1 MVVRVK
7 SVGVLGVQGFPVD
20 VEVDVSR
27 GLPSFTVVGLPDSA
41 VKESRE
47 RVRAA
52 LVNSGFEF
60 PSSKITVNLSPA
72 DVKKE
77 GSSFDLP
84 MALGLLAAKG
94 FIPRE
99 SLEGFYFLGE
109 LSLDGS
115 LVRTRGALSAAL
127 FLKGKSSSLILPS
140 SSGGEA
146 SLVEDVEVL
155 GAENLSQ
162 VVSFLKGE
170 GSLKRFKV
178 EDISQDPE
186 YPVDFSEVKGQ
197 ERIRRAVEVAASGG
211 HNLFMVGP
219 PGAGKTMIAQ
229 RIPTILPPLSRD
241 ELIETTAIYSVA
253 GLLGDKPYMSQRP
266 FVSPHHTSSEVGII
280 GGGQVPRPGAVSLA
294 HNGVLFLD
302 ELPEFKRS
310 VLEALRQPL
319 EDGVVTIT
327 RASTTVTFPARFML
341 VAASNPCPCGY
352 YGFEGKKVCTCTYSQ
367 VRKYRSK
374 LSGPLMD
381 RIDIHLEVP
390 PLEAEELLEEGSGEP
405 SSKIRER
412 VKKVRDVQVKRQG
425 KLNAHLG
432 GSEVRR
438 FCRLGVKEKALL
450 KGAVEK
456 LGLSARSFTRI
467 LKVARTIADMEESE
481 PVKSS
486 HISEAIQ
493 YRILERLG

>member
-1 MVVRVK
+1 M
-7 SVGVLGVQGFPVD
+7 
-20 VEVDVSR
+20 
-27 GLPSFTVVGLPDSA
+27 
-41 VKESRE
+41 
-47 RVRAA
+47 
-52 LVNSGFEF
+52 
-60 PSSKITVNLSPA
+60 
-72 DVKKE
+72 
-77 GSSFDLP
+77 
-84 MALGLLAAKG
+84 
-94 FIPRE
+94 
-99 SLEGFYFLGE
+99 
-109 LSLDGS
+109 
-115 LVRTRGALSAAL
+115 
-127 FLKGKSSSLILPS
+127 
-140 SSGGEA
+140 
-146 SLVEDVEVL
+146 
-155 GAENLSQ
+155 
-162 VVSFLKGE
+162 
-170 GSLKRFKV
+170 
-178 EDISQDPE
+178 
-186 YPVDFSEVKGQ
+186 DFSEVKGQ

-229 RIPTILPPLSRD
+229 RIPTILPPLSRE

-280 GGGQVPRPGAVSLA
+280 GGGQIPRPGAVSLA

-412 VKKVRDVQVKRQG
+412 VKRVRDIQMKRQG

-432 GSEVRR
+432 SSEVKR
-438 FCRLGVKEKALL
+438 FCRLGSKEKALL
-450 KGAVEK
+450 KGAIEK

-467 LKVARTIADMEESE
+467 LKVARTIADMEESDSI
-481 PVKSS
+481 KAS

-493 YRILERLG
+493 YRVLERLG